1 MEKQYK
7 ALMLGDVI
15 GNSGIETVRKLLP
28 ALASDTG
35 ADFITANA
43 ENAAGGF
50 GLTSET
56 ASALFEAGIDC
67 LTSGNHIW
75 EKKGI
80 RELLDSDARILRPAN
95 YPQGAPG
102 TGFLQVVKN
111 QALWTVI
118 NLQGREDMTPL
129 DSPFSVGMTL
139 LNVLQPRGK
148 AQDALDAPIV
158 HLVLVD
164 FHAES
169 FDEKEALSL
178 YLDGKTSA
186 FAGTH
191 THIQTADERIL
202 PHGCG
207 YIGDLGMCGPLE
219 SVIGVQPKSC
229 LQRNLTQMPIKMEV
243 AEGPACLSAALFT
256 FNEDGLC
263 VSVER
268 KYLIQEE

>member
-1 MEKQYK
+1 MSKLHK

-15 GNSGIETVRKLLP
+15 GNSGIEAVCRLLP
-28 ALASDTG
+28 PLVADTG
-35 ADFITANA
+35 AEFVTANA

-50 GLTSET
+50 GLTAET
-56 ASALFEAGIDC
+56 AGALFEAGIDC

-80 RELLDSDARILRPAN
+80 REVLDSDNRILRPAN

-102 TGFLQVVKN
+102 TGMLQAQKN
-111 QALWTVI
+111 KVLWTVI
-118 NLQGREDMTPL
+118 NLQGREDMSPL
-129 DSPFSVGMTL
+129 DSPFSVGAAL
-139 LNVLQPRGK
+139 LNNLQPRGN
-148 AQDALDAPIV
+148 AATAGDDFHCHII
-158 HLVLVD
+158 LVD

-178 YLDGKTSA
+178 YLDGKISA

-202 PHGCG
+202 PQGCA

-219 SVIGVQPKSC
+219 SVIGVQTSSC
-229 LQRNLTQMPIKMEV
+229 LQRNLSQMPIKMEV
-243 AEGPACLSAALFT
+243 AEGPSCLSAALFT
-256 FNEDGLC
+256 FYEDGTC

-268 KYLIQEE
+268 KYLV